1 MDSISKGVYALRVLK
16 KKEPAMSSCR
26 SSGFFCLMSL
36 LSSLGWSKSCEDLL
50 SESIA
55 NVSVTESRIVLA
67 GEFDSQGVLRTPK
80 FMRTCQNFVGFH
92 WF

>member
-1 MDSISKGVYALRVLK
+1 
-16 KKEPAMSSCR
+16 MSSCR

-67 GEFDSQGVLRTPK
+67 GEFDFRGCCEHRNLRGLA
-80 FMRTCQNFVGFH
+80 RIL
-92 WF
+92 